1 MMSAA
6 GSWQI
11 WTQALCGLL
20 LEWAKEKVE
29 LNNAAVS
36 PFSYRYIKFS
46 RLLYCGFKCHSFSL
60 RVNDY

>member
-6 GSWQI
+6 VSWQI

-20 LEWAKEKVE
+20 LEWAKEEVE

-36 PFSYRYIKFS
+36 LFSHKYITFS
-46 RLLYCGFKCHSFSL
+46 RLLY
-60 RVNDY
+60 